1 MPPLPALP
9 QATARAATLRP
20 WHRYA
25 LLATAGAATAL
36 ALPPLHVIPVLWLA
50 FPTLL
55 WLMDADARPRGAFV
69 AGWVFGIGHF
79 AAGLYW
85 VSHALL
91 IDPWRHGWLI
101 PLALGGFGAGLGIFT
116 GLAAL
121 AARLAGPGLARVVAF
136 AAAWTLAEWVR
147 SWLFTGFPWNLMGTV
162 WMPLDAM
169 LQSAAWIGTY
179 GLGFLTVAAASLPVA
194 LVTMPQRR
202 ALSAMLAGLLV
213 LGLVWAAGTARLAQ
227 QATGQQVPG
236 VKLRLVQA
244 GIPQALKWREDMRQA
259 HVVDQIALSRSPGFA
274 DITHVIWPETAAPYF
289 LDLDGP
295 RRALVAEAA
304 PPGGVLI
311 TGAPRR
317 SAPGQPLQVWNS
329 LFAIDSAGRVLAT
342 YDKVHLV
349 PFGEY
354 IPLRFII
361 PAAIEKLT
369 VGGVDFSA
377 GAGRVTA
384 SVPGAPP
391 FSPLICYEI
400 IFPGAAVGD
409 GERPGWIVNLTN
421 DGWFGISSGPYQ
433 HFASARM
440 RAIEEGLPV
449 VRAANTGIS
458 AVIDAYGRVVGA
470 IPLGDQGVLDSGL
483 PVSLNSTPIA
493 RSGMLIPLGIATIAY
508 ILSVVASRHS
518 RTLKIK

>member
-1 MPPLPALP
+1 M
-9 QATARAATLRP
+9 
-20 WHRYA
+20 
-25 LLATAGAATAL
+25 LAGAGAATAL
-36 ALPPLHVIPVLWLA
+36 ALPPLHIVPVLWLS
-50 FPTLL
+50 FPILL
-55 WLMDADARPRGAFV
+55 WLMEADARPRGAFL

-91 IDPWRHGWLI
+91 VEPWRHGWLI
-101 PLALGGFGAGLGIFT
+101 PLAVGGFGVGLGVFT
-116 GLAAL
+116 GLTAL
-121 AARLAGPGLARVVAF
+121 AARYASPGLARILAF

-162 WMPLDAM
+162 WMPLDSM

-179 GLGFLTVAAASLPVA
+179 GLGFLTVAAASLPAA
-194 LVTMPQRR
+194 LVTMPRRR
-202 ALSAMLAGLLV
+202 AVPAMLAGLLA

-227 QATGQQVPG
+227 ADARQVPG
-236 VKLRLVQA
+236 VRLRLVQA
-244 GIPQALKWREDMRQA
+244 GIPQALKWRDDMRRA
-259 HVVDQIALSRSPGFA
+259 HVADQIALSRSPGFA
-274 DITHVIWPETAAPYF
+274 DVTHVIWPETAAPYF

-295 RRALVAEAA
+295 QRAMVAEAA
-304 PPGGVLI
+304 PPDGALI

-317 SAPGQPLQVWNS
+317 TPPGTPFQVWNS
-329 LFAIDSAGRVLAT
+329 LFAIDSTGRVLAT

-354 IPLRFII
+354 IPLRSII
-361 PAAIEKLT
+361 PAGIEKLT
-369 VGGVDFSA
+369 VGSVDFSA
-377 GAGRVTA
+377 GAERVTA

-409 GERPGWIVNLTN
+409 GQRPGWIVNLTN

-449 VRAANTGIS
+449 VRVANTGIS
-458 AVIDAYGRVVGA
+458 AVIDAYGRVLGS
-470 IPLGDQGVLDSGL
+470 IPLGGRGILDSGL
-483 PVSLNSTPIA
+483 PASLNSTPIA
-493 RSGMLIPLGIATIAY
+493 RSGMLIPLGISALAY
-508 ILSVVASRHS
+508 VLCVAASRPS